1 MSQRPKR
8 PDLVPVSLAWSCLG
22 VLLLLPRRD
31 ASPSQEY
38 VAGTHLYTWVKKDK
52 VGLSSLSMV
61 ATRRARLEPR
71 TSRSRVR
78 GVNRSGNHA
87 ALRVISI
94 NFLLVICTINALYKN
109 RAVMRII
116 RTWPP
121 TINYFQLTFYQ
132 LLLTTSR
139 GTQRICS
146 SKQIFPRNLPKCL
159 NWLQKSL
166 FILFCRFKVFFS
178 KFPVVLL

>member
-1 MSQRPKR
+1 M
-8 PDLVPVSLAWSCLG
+8 
-22 VLLLLPRRD
+22 
-31 ASPSQEY
+31 E
-38 VAGTHLYTWVKKDK
+38 
-52 VGLSSLSMV
+52 

-78 GVNRSGNHA
+78 GVNRSATHA

-94 NFLLVICTINALYKN
+94 RFLLVICTINALYKN
-109 RAVMRII
+109 RVVMRII
-116 RTWPP
+116 RTWSHK
-121 TINYFQLTFYQ
+121 TTYLQMIFYQ

-146 SKQIFPRNLPKCL
+146 SKQIFPSNLPKCL

-166 FILFCRFKVFFS
+166 FILFCCFKVLFFQNLPLYFCRKCVTNYVWYDQFFVALILHS
-178 KFPVVLL
+178 RESLFLQIFIF